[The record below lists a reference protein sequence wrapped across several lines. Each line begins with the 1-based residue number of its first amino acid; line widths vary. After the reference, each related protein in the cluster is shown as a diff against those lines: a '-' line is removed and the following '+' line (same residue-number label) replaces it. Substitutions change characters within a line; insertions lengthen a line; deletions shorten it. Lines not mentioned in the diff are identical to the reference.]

1 MTTTPRENF
10 VRAEAARRGLLI
22 EPFGL
27 AWRIY
32 GAGVDI
38 LVSRLADLDPAHDFN
53 TVRTARLNSAYRRF
67 APSA

>member
-1 MTTTPRENF
+1 MTTTPREIF

-27 AWRIY
+27 AWRVY

-38 LVSRLADLDPAHDFN
+38 LVSRLADLNPSLDFN
-53 TVRTARLNSAYRRF
+53 TVRTERMNSAYRRF
-67 APSA
+67 AQSV